1 MSRKFF
7 FVICLFF
14 YVLQPCAQDFEE
26 ALLKSS
32 EILKEN
38 SYEIELEHLIYN
50 LTGDRLIEREKI
62 EILRDDDNYYIFS
75 YGIEKIR
82 NSDYQVI
89 INHRT
94 RMIYILSLKK
104 EISDIE
110 KEEQQKMQED
120 LQMLFAIMKELAANR
135 QPISNEN
142 QVHYEGIKTDCHTYS
157 AAIKSGMYEKVEFY
171 FNKRSGVLE
180 RCEYITRGVYE
191 VSPNVEEK
199 VRLVILYNK
208 LKKKGR
214 VNKKRFATDEI
225 FYIKN
230 EKEVILKEQ
239 YKNYIPV
246 VEL

>member
-1 MSRKFF
+1 MSMNK
-7 FVICLFF
+7 L
-14 YVLQPCAQDFEE
+14 
-26 ALLKSS
+26 S
-32 EILKEN
+32 
-38 SYEIELEHLIYN
+38 
-50 LTGDRLIEREKI
+50 GIERELVLQYLI
-62 EILRDDDNYYIFS
+62 DGNVPVTITPIDDATENEEVPHLSTVVFPVAIKPDNIS
-75 YGIEKIR
+75 
-82 NSDYQVI
+82 V
-89 INHRT
+89 
-94 RMIYILSLKK
+94 LK
-104 EISDIE
+104 
-110 KEEQQKMQED
+110 
-120 LQMLFAIMKELAANR
+120 
-135 QPISNEN
+135 
-142 QVHYEGIKTDCHTYS
+142 EGIILLKNPNSSVSNFEGKDV
-157 AAIKSGMYEKVEFY
+157 KVEFY